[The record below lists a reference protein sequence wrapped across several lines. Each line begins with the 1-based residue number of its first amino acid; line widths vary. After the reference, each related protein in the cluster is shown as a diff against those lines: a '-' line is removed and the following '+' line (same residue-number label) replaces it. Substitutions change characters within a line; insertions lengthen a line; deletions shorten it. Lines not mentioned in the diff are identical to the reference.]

1 MTCWRMLAGLRE
13 VVDRQHL
20 FSVYV
25 HLPPNKTLSGPPSI
39 FHGREIPGSIS
50 TAWGE
55 WSLANASRVLL
66 RRAPVLPCSSLLVS
80 VICSRE
86 LLVLNNRQQ
95 QLGE

>member
-1 MTCWRMLAGLRE
+1 MYYFSGDWMDGACAGLRE

-39 FHGREIPGSIS
+39 FHGREIPGSIP
-50 TAWGE
+50 TGWGE

-66 RRAPVLPCSSLLVS
+66 RCGSCLPCTSLLPQHF
-80 VICSRE
+80 CAA
-86 LLVLNNRQQ
+86 LQWP
-95 QLGE
+95 

>member
-1 MTCWRMLAGLRE
+1 M
-13 VVDRQHL
+13 VDRQHL

-55 WSLANASRVLL
+55 WSLANASRVLIRHAL
-66 RRAPVLPCSSLLVS
+66 WLSWLLLCFVMPRTLTALILIFNVHWQEDSCSLFV
-80 VICSRE
+80 CM
-86 LLVLNNRQQ
+86 
-95 QLGE
+95 